1 MGLKIIKEEL
11 NGLVLFEPAVFGDS
25 RGFFIESY
33 RADEFEKYGLP
44 TNFLQDN
51 HSKSAKGV
59 LRGMHFQWDKPMG
72 KLIRVTRGEALVC
85 EVDIRHNSP
94 TRGQYRKYII
104 SEENKHILWVPPGF
118 ANGFLARQDGTEV
131 QYKCTAIWN
140 PLCEQNISWADP
152 EVAID
157 WQFSDI
163 GITEPELSA
172 KDIAAQ
178 SLKDWLKKEES
189 KEFRV

>member
-11 NGLVLFEPAVFGDS
+11 NGLVLFETAVFGDS
-25 RGFFIESY
+25 RGFFMESY

-44 TNFLQDN
+44 TNFIQDN

-94 TRGQYRKYII
+94 TLGQYRKYLI
-104 SEENKHILWVPPGF
+104 SEENKQVLWVPPGF
-118 ANGFLARQDGTEV
+118 ANGFLARVDGTEV
-131 QYKCTAIWN
+131 QYKCTAVWN
-140 PLCEQNISWADP
+140 PACERNITWADTK
-152 EVAID
+152 VGID
-157 WQFSDI
+157 WQFEEV
-163 GITEPELSA
+163 GIAEPEISE
-172 KDIAAQ
+172 KDKTAQ
-178 SLKDWLKKEES
+178 TLDQWLETKES
-189 KEFRV
+189 KYFVV